1 MVSEYS
7 SWGTCNWGKLIFLI
21 PFFPS
26 DIDSENHFTA
36 VAPPVFKGEGYHVWV
51 ARMEAHIEENDPWK
65 AYEEEYGVCPLPANP
80 TMVDKESQ
88 GQENKKINGYSDV
101 ICYSRI
107 WIFC

>member
-1 MVSEYS
+1 
-7 SWGTCNWGKLIFLI
+7 
-21 PFFPS
+21 
-26 DIDSENHFTA
+26 
-36 VAPPVFKGEGYHVWV
+36 
-51 ARMEAHIEENDPWK
+51 MEAHIEENDPWK

-107 WIFC
+107 